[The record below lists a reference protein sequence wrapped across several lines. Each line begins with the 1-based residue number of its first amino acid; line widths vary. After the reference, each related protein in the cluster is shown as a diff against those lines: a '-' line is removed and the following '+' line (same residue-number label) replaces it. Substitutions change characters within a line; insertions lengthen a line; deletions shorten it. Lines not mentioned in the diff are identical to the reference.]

1 MRWLEEHERGVAM
14 DGGVVPIVPGA
25 VIFDLPVGGWDCRP
39 TAEFG
44 YAACEAAA
52 GGEAPAVGTVGAG
65 VGARAGVLK
74 GGIGTA
80 STNCRP
86 ASPSAPSSRSTARA
100 TSSTGRP
107 VCHGMAN

>member
-44 YAACEAAA
+44 YAACEAAERGEHGRRDGRRRGGGA
-52 GGEAPAVGTVGAG
+52 GRRAQGRRRHGVDDPDAPAA
-65 VGARAGVLK
+65 
-74 GGIGTA
+74 
-80 STNCRP
+80 P
-86 ASPSAPSSRSTARA
+86 ASPSARSSW
-100 TSSTGRP
+100 
-107 VCHGMAN
+107 